1 MCTVTWSHDH
11 AGYTVWFNRDEQRT
25 RPPAQPPHLHHVQG
39 VAFLSPRDPQG
50 GGTWLAVNQFG
61 LTVGLLNYY
70 AAGLHARSATP
81 RSRGLLVRDLAPSSS
96 LPDLWTRV
104 AGLELEHYPPF
115 VLMGWSSAGDAES
128 LRWDGRQREAR
139 ALTEAD
145 CPVTTSSF
153 ESEAVVAR
161 RTERFRTGALAG
173 EDLRAYQLSRDPQ
186 GDAYSVWMSRP
197 DAHTVSLSRVTV
209 QPARITFAYVAR
221 GADQQPGPEQV
232 AELPR
237 R

>member
-25 RPPAQPPHLHHVQG
+25 RPP
-39 VAFLSPRDPQG
+39 
-50 GGTWLAVNQFG
+50 AVNQFG

-221 GADQQPGPEQV
+221 GANQQPGPEQV